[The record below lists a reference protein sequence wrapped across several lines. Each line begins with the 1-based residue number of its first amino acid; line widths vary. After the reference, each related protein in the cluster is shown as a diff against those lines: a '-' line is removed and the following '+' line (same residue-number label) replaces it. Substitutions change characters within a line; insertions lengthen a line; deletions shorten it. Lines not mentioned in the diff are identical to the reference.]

1 MGNLSDSNDINVLK
15 LNLEVLARLSLIDP
29 SWVLLRTRVLRDIL
43 RLFGE
48 QRVLLETKAAFI
60 IRRLCLLLDP
70 ATVYLGLA
78 DLLSKETNREFSAL
92 MVELLNLILLT
103 STELADFRDAL
114 RGCAAA
120 CEGCEA
126 AEAPPTAPSDA
137 PFIVYTALFRTW
149 VINPIATVSL
159 CLLAHSHELAS
170 SLVSRLNEMQVT
182 VGLLMQVDKLV
193 QLIESPVFLDVR
205 LALLRGTDAHLL
217 TALFGLLMVLP
228 QGTAYATLRDRL
240 TAVTTLLSVRP
251 PPAALRSAESDSR
264 QAAAAAGAASS
275 AAADER
281 VAAGAAARAAFEEK
295 LAAFA
300 DVQKSARASLS
311 AEIRSRSVVLATASA
326 AVAREDTI
334 GAATTALI
342 PSSEIGAPEEL
353 A

>member
-1 MGNLSDSNDINVLK
+1 M
-15 LNLEVLARLSLIDP
+15 
-29 SWVLLRTRVLRDIL
+29 
-43 RLFGE
+43 
-48 QRVLLETKAAFI
+48 LLETKAAFI

-78 DLLSKETNREFSAL
+78 DLLSKESNREFSAL
-92 MVELLNLILLT
+92 IVELLNLILLT

-114 RGCAAA
+114 RGCAAT
-120 CEGCEA
+120 CEGCDA
-126 AEAPPTAPSDA
+126 AEAPPTAPADA
-137 PFIVYTALFRTW
+137 PYIVYTALFRTW

-205 LALLRGTDAHLL
+205 LALLRGADAHLL

-251 PPAALRSAESDSR
+251 VVLRTADLDSR
-264 QAAAAAGAASS
+264 KITAAVGAASS
-275 AAADER
+275 AATDEKL
-281 VAAGAAARAAFEEK
+281 AAGAAARSAFEEK
-295 LAAFA
+295 VAAFS

-311 AEIRSRSVVLATASA
+311 AEIRSRSVLATA
-326 AVAREDTI
+326 AVARDDTI
-334 GAATTALI
+334 GAATAAII
-342 PSSEIGAPEEL
+342 PNEIGEL
-353 A
+353 T